1 MRRAALIACLALAAL
16 GAAREARAGGFMINE
31 HSALSTGMA
40 NARTALW
47 DDPSSLFYNPA
58 AITQLEGFQLS
69 LGDTLIFPSIKY
81 DPEMPTC
88 PNDSPDW
95 SDSCGLAAE
104 GEFKVFYPVHF
115 YFTAQIT
122 RWLAAGVS
130 LNNPFGLGTFWPE
143 DWDGRYTA
151 YQTDLKTFFVQPSVA
166 IDFARLAHM
175 NDDVSLSFAV
185 TGYYVHGIALIKQ
198 KVDTYPVFNEAGCP
212 GCEAEMTMEGD
223 ANSGGYGFALF
234 AAWKPW
240 VSFGASVRSNVPLHF
255 TGTASFTAPDEPWAD
270 VMAAFAGGLLPER
283 TGGST
288 DIELPWN
295 MNFGLAF
302 HGLKKWTF
310 AADLYIELWESY
322 DELKVN
328 FACSDLDSTDPDSC
342 SPVLNEEAVYP
353 KKWSTAIQAS
363 LGVEYRPIVPL
374 ALRLGA
380 AFVSDPTHPDYYD
393 AMLPDGN
400 RFLVTAGIGYRA
412 PKYFKVDLGY
422 MFAYWRGV
430 KDNEVGP
437 EPVSGQRNG
446 QVDGTYTTSTH
457 LLAITIGL
465 SFGGPHGGVP
475 QTLDSKPEPKRPAV
489 LPAPTAEP
497 IASAGSI

>member
-1 MRRAALIACLALAAL
+1 MRRAALIAGLTLAAL
-16 GAAREARAGGFMINE
+16 GAAGQARAGGFMINE

-58 AITQLEGFQLS
+58 AITNLDGFQIS
-69 LGDTLIFPSIKY
+69 LGDTLIFPGIEY
-81 DPEMPTC
+81 DPELSRCPTDD
-88 PNDSPDW
+88 PAWDED
-95 SDSCGLAAE
+95 CGLPAK

-122 RWLAAGVS
+122 KWLAAGVG

-151 YQTDLKTFFVQPSVA
+151 YQTDLKTFFVQPSLAV
-166 IDFARLAHM
+166 DFARIAHM
-175 NDDVSLSFAV
+175 SDDVSLSFAV

-198 KVDTYPVFNEAGCP
+198 KVDTHPFFTESGCP

-223 ANSGGYGFALF
+223 SNSGGYGFALF

-255 TGTASFTAPDEPWAD
+255 TGTASFDAPAEPWAD
-270 VMAAFAGGLLPER
+270 TMRGLGIFPDE

-322 DELKVN
+322 DELRVE
-328 FACSDLDSTDPDSC
+328 FECSTDGSC
-342 SPVLNEEAVYP
+342 AGVLNENAVYP
-353 KKWSTAIQAS
+353 KDWKTAIQAS
-363 LGVEYRPIVPL
+363 LGVEYRPIEPIAV
-374 ALRLGA
+374 RLGA
-380 AFVSDPTHPDYYD
+380 SFVSDPTHPDHYD

-400 RFLVTAGIGYRA
+400 RLLLTAGFGYRA

-422 MFAYWRGV
+422 MFSRWRGV
-430 KDNEVGP
+430 KDNEVGVEDP
-437 EPVSGQRNG
+437 EQRNG
-446 QVDGTYTTSTH
+446 YANGTYTTNAH
-457 LLAITIGL
+457 LLAITFGL
-465 SFGGPHGGVP
+465 SFGGPHKGEP
-475 QTLDSKPEPKRPAV
+475 QTLDSKPEPERPAV

-497 IASAGSI
+497 IATEPAPVAGSI